1 MAVDLLG
8 GVFSILSLVF
18 KSHFDATA
26 AVAYALVAV
35 SFHLIP
41 CVAFSCLLTP
51 VCDYY

>member
-18 KSHFDATA
+18 KNHFDATA

-35 SFHLIP
+35 SFRHVVS
-41 CVAFSCLLTP
+41 CVAFFRI
-51 VCDYY
+51 Y

>member
-35 SFHLIP
+35 SFSCRVMCSL
-41 CVAFSCLLTP
+41 FSYLLTP
-51 VCDYY
+51 